1 MEEKLYQNIDQAQ
14 DNPLEIISE
23 KETKKTE
30 SKEKTKI
37 SLNPKIILLLSLAAI
52 IFVLL
57 LLSIIVTQSRKSSN
71 NTNPIINTTP
81 TSIPI
86 SNPDSENS
94 YSLIPSPY
102 QSDFQKIN
110 NYTSQDLNL
119 PAPQIDTEIGL

>member
-23 KETKKTE
+23 KETKNTE
-30 SKEKTKI
+30 AKEKTRI
-37 SLNPKIILLLSLAAI
+37 SLSPKIILLLTLAAL
-52 IFVLL
+52 IFVLFL
-57 LLSIIVTQSRKSSN
+57 VSIIVTQSRKSTNSSN
-71 NTNPIINTTP
+71 SIVNTTP
-81 TSIPI
+81 TSIPV
-86 SNPDSENS
+86 SNSDSENS